1 MSTPLPLMVYTLL
14 PSYEADPARAGL
26 PTSVS
31 VHGDGSVASAAADC
45 APRPQSPV
53 TTIAAAPS
61 IARYFR
67 TISFPRVGQV
77 PPEVGPGNS
86 LTKLSFFHDTFRMTQ
101 QVSKKLKKWR
111 VLTTCNPTT
120 TWF

>member
-1 MSTPLPLMVYTLL
+1 MSTPLPLMVYTLD

-31 VHGDGSVASAAADC
+31 VHDDGSVASAAAAC

-53 TTIAAAPS
+53 TTSAAAPS
-61 IARYFR
+61 MARYFR
-67 TISFPRVGQV
+67 TIFFPPCQPS

-86 LTKLSFFHDTFRMTQ
+86 LTNCRFF
-101 QVSKKLKKWR
+101 
-111 VLTTCNPTT
+111 TTRSE
-120 TWF
+120 